1 MRVLVCGDRDWT
13 DVVLVEE
20 VLVLVGATLV
30 IEGGDGEEWRDPP
43 HGADA
48 CARYVAEGVTGQP
61 SRRIDAD
68 WKRFGKPAGPLRN
81 QKMLHEHPDIGLA
94 FHDHIERSEG
104 TKDML
109 ARLQRARVPH
119 LLITHHEDYQPALK
133 ALLRSIS
140 EPSTIRKPS
149 LFGK

>member
-1 MRVLVCGDRDWT
+1 MRVLVCGDREWT
-13 DVVLVEE
+13 DVALVEE
-20 VLVLVGATLV
+20 VLVIVGATLV
-30 IEGGDGEEWRDPP
+30 IEGGAS
-43 HGADA
+43 GADE

-94 FHDHIERSEG
+94 FHDHIERSKG

-109 ARLQRARVPH
+109 DRLRRARVPH
-119 LLITHHEDYQPALK
+119 LLITHHEDYRPTLK
-133 ALLRSIS
+133 AVLRSIS
-140 EPSTIRKPS
+140 EPSKITKPS

>member
-13 DVVLVEE
+13 DVALVEE

-30 IEGGDGEEWRDPP
+30 IEGGQR
-43 HGADA
+43 GADE
-48 CARYVAEGVTGQP
+48 CGRYVAEGVTGQP

-94 FHDHIERSEG
+94 FHDHIGRSKG

-119 LLITHHEDYQPALK
+119 LLITHHEDYRPALS

-140 EPSTIRKPS
+140 EPSTIRNPS

>member
-20 VLVLVGATLV
+20 ALVIVGATLV

-48 CARYVAEGVTGQP
+48 CARYVAEAVTGQR

-68 WKRFGKPAGPLRN
+68 WDAFGKAAGPIRN
-81 QKMLHEHPDIGLA
+81 TRMLKEKPDIGLG
-94 FHDHIERSEG
+94 FHDEIAKSRG

-109 ARLQRARVPH
+109 AKLERAHIPN
-119 LLITHHEDYQPALK
+119 LLITHHEDYRPALS

-140 EPSTIRKPS
+140 EPSTITNPS